1 MDTTFLVA
9 TDRSGGALD
18 EVIEDNDDVAIA
30 AVTLAELLV
39 GVEVSSGRQRA
50 RRQAF
55 VEEISTGI
63 PVLNYDI
70 AVDEVHAQLLVATRR
85 SGQPRGA
92 HDLIIAATARAS
104 DREVVSADASTF
116 RGLPGVTVR
125 SRSTEHREPSAGRVR

>member
-1 MDTTFLVA
+1 VSRLLLDTTFLVA
-9 TDRSGGALD
+9 ADRAGGALD

-39 GVEVSSGRQRA
+39 GVELGAGRHRA

-55 VEEISTGI
+55 VEEISAGI

-70 AVDEVHAQLLVATRR
+70 AVAELHAQLLVATKRA
-85 SGQPRGA
+85 GKPRGA

-104 DREVVSADASTF
+104 QREVVSADASAF
-116 RGLPGVTVR
+116 RGLPGVAVR
-125 SRSTEHREPSAGRVR
+125 SN